1 MDTSDRL
8 GPSAGHILSIGKI
21 TLDIGPLSSEEFDY
35 KLKGFTFIV
44 IGDVESRNM
53 IPLAGQCH

>member
-1 MDTSDRL
+1 MDTPDRL
-8 GPSAGHILSIGKI
+8 GPSPGHILSIGTI

-44 IGDVESRNM
+44 IGDRRFGPNF
-53 IPLAGQCH
+53 H